1 MTPKAAVAE
10 DVLSKLA
17 RARMLVRPGVRLAVL
32 GSAYREGDS
41 AGSFADMSAL
51 EAIRWI
57 SWTSL
62 EEVLCRTPEAFLQ
75 ESPC

>member
-1 MTPKAAVAE
+1 MTPKAALAE
-10 DVLSKLA
+10 DVLPSFAIA
-17 RARMLVRPGVRLAVL
+17 RTLVRPGVRLAVF
-32 GSAYREGDS
+32 GSACREDDS

-51 EAIRWI
+51 EAIRWS
-57 SWTSL
+57 SWTRL